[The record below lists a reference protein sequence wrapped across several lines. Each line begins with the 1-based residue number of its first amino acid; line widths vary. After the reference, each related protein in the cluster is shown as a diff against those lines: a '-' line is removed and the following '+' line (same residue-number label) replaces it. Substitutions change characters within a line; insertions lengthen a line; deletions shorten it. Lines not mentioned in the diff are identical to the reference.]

1 MGAEAKTDRL
11 EGTLLALLEYE
22 ERLAHWESLPATAR
36 EEAVEQ
42 LARMM
47 LQVAEGE
54 SGDET
59 GSVSSASANFF
70 PRPIFLP
77 LRRPFSRTARTLTGV
92 PCCYPATLV
101 SQQRPEFDQ

>member
-11 EGTLLALLEYE
+11 EGALLALLEHE
-22 ERLAHWESLPATAR
+22 ERLARWESLPAAAR

-47 LQVAEGE
+47 LQVVERE

-59 GSVSSASANFF
+59 GNAGPGAA
-70 PRPIFLP
+70 P
-77 LRRPFSRTARTLTGV
+77 
-92 PCCYPATLV
+92 
-101 SQQRPEFDQ
+101 

>member
-22 ERLAHWESLPATAR
+22 ERLAHWESLLAAPR

-42 LARMM
+42 LTRMM
-47 LQVAEGE
+47 LQVVEEE

-59 GSVSSASANFF
+59 GNAAPVAA
-70 PRPIFLP
+70 P
-77 LRRPFSRTARTLTGV
+77 
-92 PCCYPATLV
+92 
-101 SQQRPEFDQ
+101 

>member
-47 LQVAEGE
+47 LQVVERE

-59 GSVSSASANFF
+59 GNSGPGAA
-70 PRPIFLP
+70 P
-77 LRRPFSRTARTLTGV
+77 
-92 PCCYPATLV
+92 
-101 SQQRPEFDQ
+101 

>member
-11 EGTLLALLEYE
+11 EGALLALLEYE
-22 ERLAHWESLPATAR
+22 ERLARWESLSAAAR

-47 LQVAEGE
+47 RQVAERE

-59 GSVSSASANFF
+59 RNAGQGAA
-70 PRPIFLP
+70 P
-77 LRRPFSRTARTLTGV
+77 
-92 PCCYPATLV
+92 
-101 SQQRPEFDQ
+101 

>member
-22 ERLAHWESLPATAR
+22 ERLARWESLPAAAR

-47 LQVAEGE
+47 LQVVEGDRV
-54 SGDET
+54 DET
-59 GSVSSASANFF
+59 GDAG
-70 PRPIFLP
+70 PG
-77 LRRPFSRTARTLTGV
+77 TA
-92 PCCYPATLV
+92 P
-101 SQQRPEFDQ
+101 

>member
-22 ERLAHWESLPATAR
+22 ERLARWESLPEAAR

-47 LQVAEGE
+47 LQVVERG
-54 SGDET
+54 SSDET
-59 GSVSSASANFF
+59 GNAGPGAA
-70 PRPIFLP
+70 P
-77 LRRPFSRTARTLTGV
+77 
-92 PCCYPATLV
+92 
-101 SQQRPEFDQ
+101 